1 MRRLV
6 RLVHTCP
13 LFGSVMFVR
22 ILIGLVAFVVVV
34 CLAVVLVIQL
44 AGWDWL
50 RGPVETRVS
59 RALDRQVT
67 INEPLE
73 VRWRWDFV
81 PRVRFDNVTVSNE
94 DWTGDEHFITLE
106 RAVADVAVLDLLRGR
121 VNLREAWIRGM
132 ELRLSVDEEGRNN
145 WGLGREDGQDRMP
158 IVGALHLVESQVIYR
173 NAAREVSFTANL
185 DSVVAE
191 DDEGADRT
199 SISGEG
205 EIRGNPLRFTG
216 EGDGVMRLRDPDQSF
231 AFRVDIEGGETRFI
245 FDGRLGP
252 RGSFREIAGALVLR
266 GQNLRD
272 IYEFT
277 GIPTPDTPPYDL
289 TLDLARVDDV
299 WQARN
304 IEGVVG
310 DSDLSGQL
318 DYDTARDRPFVD
330 AELSSNSLDFNDI
343 GMLIGAPAI
352 DPDDMSESE
361 LERAQARALREE
373 GRIFPRAPLDVER
386 ISGVD
391 GRLVF
396 EGREVTGAGQALTEV
411 STVITLD
418 DRVLLFDPLEFGF
431 RGGRLVSRV
440 EVNARGEETITSA
453 DGTFS
458 AIRLEDF
465 IPNDRIEGTFSGEI
479 SLVGTGDSI
488 RRAMA
493 TSNGRIRA
501 LLDEGG
507 ISRRTLELIGLDLLN
522 YIFASDETVTTSCGV
537 ADIVVTDGI
546 GEAETLL
553 IATPDSQIHGEGRFD
568 FRRERFDL
576 RAQARDTSPNIGS
589 LGGPINIGGT
599 FRDPDI
605 SPDDETYL
613 RGAASVA
620 LGILL
625 TPLASLLGTVQIDTV
640 DGGVCDRLLHQADA
654 AEEE

>member
-1 MRRLV
+1 
-6 RLVHTCP
+6 
-13 LFGSVMFVR
+13 MFVR
-22 ILIGLVAFVVVV
+22 ILIGLVVFI
-34 CLAVVLVIQL
+34 LAAVLALILAIQL

-50 RGPVETRVS
+50 RGPVERRVS
-59 RALDRQVT
+59 AALDRQVT
-67 INEPLE
+67 INEPLA
-73 VRWRWDFV
+73 VRWRWNFI
-81 PRVRFDNVTVSNE
+81 PRVRVDSVTISDE
-94 DWTGDEHFITLE
+94 DWTGDEHFIVLE

-121 VNLREAWIRGM
+121 VNLREAWIRGL
-132 ELRLSVDEEGRNN
+132 ELRLSVDDEGHNN
-145 WGLGREDGQDRMP
+145 WGLGGGDGQGRIP

-173 NAAREVSFTANL
+173 NAAREVSFTADL
-185 DSVVAE
+185 DTVVAE
-191 DDEGADRT
+191 DEGGADRT

-205 EIRGNPLRFTG
+205 EIRGSALRFTG

-231 AFRVDIEGGETRFI
+231 AFRLDIEGGETRFA

-252 RGSFREIAGALVLR
+252 RGSFRQIAGALALR
-266 GQNLRD
+266 GDNLRD
-272 IYEFT
+272 IYDFT
-277 GIPTPDTPPYDL
+277 GIPVPDTPPYDL

-310 DSDLSGQL
+310 DSDLSGRL
-318 DYDTARDRPFVD
+318 DYDTGRERPYVD
-330 AELSSNSLDFNDI
+330 AELASNTLDFSDI

-361 LERAQARALREE
+361 LARAQARALRAER
-373 GRIFPRAPLDVER
+373 RIFPDAPLDVER

-411 STVITLD
+411 STIITLD
-418 DRVLLFDPLEFGF
+418 DRVLRFDPLEFGF
-431 RGGRLVSRV
+431 RGGRLVSVV
-440 EVNARGEETITSA
+440 EVNARGEETVTSA

-465 IPNDRIEGTFSGEI
+465 IPNDRIAGTFSGEI

-522 YIFASDETVTTSCGV
+522 YIFASDETVATTCGV
-537 ADIVVTDGI
+537 ADILVTDGI
-546 GEAETLL
+546 GEAGTLL
-553 IATPDSQIHGEGRFD
+553 VATPGSQIHGEGRFD
-568 FRRERFDL
+568 FRRERFEL
-576 RAQARDTSPNIGS
+576 RIQARDTSPNIGS
-589 LGGPINIGGT
+589 LGGPVNITGR
-599 FRDPDI
+599 FRDPEI
-605 SPDDETYL
+605 SPAEETYL
-613 RGAASVA
+613 RGAAAVA
-620 LGILL
+620 LGVFL

-640 DGGVCDRLLHQADA
+640 DGGICERLLGQVE
-654 AEEE
+654 AENAE